1 MAIDK
6 RILLKKQLLLS
17 LWLGLSV
24 GLIGWS
30 LAQTLGQLINDE
42 MLNKAKA
49 LYGQQIEPVLLGW
62 GRLVLD
68 AKNNGQNG
76 PGSTVNQEQQTLQR
90 INQYFNK
97 HIRFV
102 SDHEHWQKEDY
113 WATPLESLGTSG
125 GDCEDFVVAKYFSL
139 IQAGIA
145 EQKLRIMYVKAM
157 KLNQAHMVLAYYATA
172 KSEPLILD
180 NLIPQIKKA
189 SLRRD
194 LSPVYSFNGA
204 GLWLERMRGSSIKVG
219 DANGLDMWVD
229 VLRRMDEQGLSAWLN
244 LNNQP
249 EISPKDIFK
258 Q

>member
-76 PGSTVNQEQQTLQR
+76 PGSTVNQDVQVSELR
-90 INQYFNK
+90 DRFFN
-97 HIRFV
+97 H
-102 SDHEHWQKEDY
+102 
-113 WATPLESLGTSG
+113 AL
-125 GDCEDFVVAKYFSL
+125 
-139 IQAGIA
+139 
-145 EQKLRIMYVKAM
+145 
-157 KLNQAHMVLAYYATA
+157 
-172 KSEPLILD
+172 
-180 NLIPQIKKA
+180 NLI
-189 SLRRD
+189 
-194 LSPVYSFNGA
+194 
-204 GLWLERMRGSSIKVG
+204 SIG
-219 DANGLDMWVD
+219 DINV
-229 VLRRMDEQGLSAWLN
+229 
-244 LNNQP
+244 
-249 EISPKDIFK
+249 
-258 Q
+258 